1 MILHLV
7 HDHSSLTDVAAPKAA
22 LEDCYSAFGLQ
33 VQERGF
39 LYIPFPG
46 PEANAAMLLKY
57 LDRAAGKD
65 KALWLVG

>member
-7 HDHSSLTDVAAPKAA
+7 HDHSTLTDVAAPKAA